1 MTSEVCI
8 IYAYMTMSFEFDPV
22 KARTN
27 LRRHGVSF
35 AHAEQA
41 LRDPMAVTIEEPD
54 SRAEQRFVTLRA
66 DALGRVLVVMHT
78 QRGERTRLI
87 SARKASRG
95 EADRYD
101 A

>member
-1 MTSEVCI
+1 
-8 IYAYMTMSFEFDPV
+8 MSIEFDPV

-27 LRRHGVSF
+27 LRKHGVSF

-41 LRDPMAVTIEEPD
+41 LLDPMAFTIEDPD
-54 SRAEQRFVTLRA
+54 SRGEQRFVTLGM
-66 DALGRVLVVMHT
+66 DSLGRVLVVIHT
-78 QRGERTRLI
+78 QRDERTRLI

-95 EADRYD
+95 EADQYH